1 MFIDMF
7 GNKRYK
13 LNLHTH
19 TTLSD
24 GHRTPEEAAAIY
36 RDSGYDAI
44 AITDHWKYN
53 EGGELSGITVIP
65 GCEYNFFGEGY
76 VERVTHIVALFCERD
91 PGVEET
97 DSPAECAEKIVKAGG
112 IAVLAH
118 PAWSLNEPATF
129 AGSDTLKFTEIYNT
143 VSGKHESN
151 RAYSGAFVD
160 LAACR
165 GKTPVLFASDD
176 THYYD
181 NDSTVA
187 SVMVKAD
194 SLSRE
199 DILSAIRNGDLYAT
213 TGPEIHLSVKDG
225 VAEVKCS
232 PAVEVNFFT
241 NVAWS
246 KGHHQVGENITSA
259 SLKLTK
265 HHKFVRA
272 EVTDSEG
279 GVAYSQIIRL

>member
-1 MFIDMF
+1 MFTDML

-24 GHRTPEEAAAIY
+24 GHKTPMEAAEIY
-36 RDSGYDAI
+36 RESGYDAI
-44 AITDHWKYN
+44 AITDHWKYG
-53 EGGELSGITVIP
+53 EGGELLGLPIIP
-65 GCEYNFFGEGY
+65 GAEYHFIADGDVDKMY
-76 VERVTHIVALFCERD
+76 HIVALFCERD
-91 PGVEET
+91 PLVKKS
-97 DSPAECAEKIVKAGG
+97 DSPAECTEKIIKAGG

-118 PAWSLNEPATF
+118 PAWSLNEPETF
-129 AGSDTLKFTEIYNT
+129 SKNELIGFTEIYNT

-181 NDSTVA
+181 NDVTTA
-187 SVMVKAD
+187 SIMVKAE

-199 DILSAIRNGDLYAT
+199 DLLKAIKNGDLYAT

-225 VAEVKCS
+225 VAEVRCS
-232 PAVEVNFFT
+232 PAVEVTFFT
-241 NVAWS
+241 NVAWAR
-246 KGHHQVGENITSA
+246 GQHQVGENITRATLELESA
-259 SLKLTK
+259 
-265 HHKFVRA
+265 HKFVRA

-279 GVAYSQIIRL
+279 RVAYSQIIRV